1 LRYMCEVNVMLRF
14 FIGLILGALL
24 GAYIAS
30 TYPHQL
36 HNVVAQIGPSSSPP
50 IANEPRTKSHTE
62 FP

>member
-1 LRYMCEVNVMLRF
+1 MLRF
-14 FIGLILGALL
+14 FVGLILGALL
-24 GAYIAS
+24 GTYIAS

-50 IANEPRTKSHTE
+50 IPNEPRTKSHRE